1 MTPYATWARSESPNG
16 TFWNV
21 PSALSHG
28 HVHAYQ
34 NRSRQFSSPIRV
46 KKGMVAAHETHPQVL
61 RTRSCQ
67 RLVPAIHNRGP
78 FPVAEHP
85 TCRRVESLGSEM
97 RSLRRQR
104 MGMRTPSRP
113 GLLRCSAREPT
124 PAIAARDRARCVIH
138 IPRRSPAG
146 YLAAGC
152 ASS

>member
-1 MTPYATWARSESPNG
+1 MRHGRGRNRRTGRSGMSRRRLVRGMSTRTKIGPASSQARSESRREWLLLTRRTPGLEN
-16 TFWNV
+16 TLV
-21 PSALSHG
+21 ST
-28 HVHAYQ
+28 
-34 NRSRQFSSPIRV
+34 SRPRY
-46 KKGMVAAHETHPQVL
+46 PQP
-61 RTRSCQ
+61 R
-67 RLVPAIHNRGP
+67 P

-85 TCRRVESLGSEM
+85 ACRRVESLGSEM
-97 RSLRRQR
+97 RPLRRQR

-113 GLLRCSAREPT
+113 AFCSAREPT